1 LIPTPAKPISLA
13 ARLCRRCDVVVP
25 GKLAPPHPVAVID
38 DGQRGRGGI
47 GGQGDL
53 RGTGVQRVRHDLGE
67 NRLLDRAGVRIP
79 EVLQEMQQI
88 DSRLTHE
95 RQAP

>member
-1 LIPTPAKPISLA
+1 
-13 ARLCRRCDVVVP
+13 VVS
-25 GKLAPPHPVAVID
+25 GELAPPHAMPVVD

-47 GGQGDL
+47 DGQGDL
-53 RGTGVQRVRHDLGE
+53 RGTGVQRVRHDFGE